1 MKTDS
6 EGLAEKGRI
15 AATILGADLMGM
27 LVAIVIVAAI
37 ALLVM
42 HGGRTVEASSVLHQI
57 PYPQ

>member
-1 MKTDS
+1 MKMNS
-6 EGLAEKGRI
+6 GEPARRAQI
-15 AATILGADLMGM
+15 AAMILGSDLMGM

-42 HGGRTVEASSVLHQI
+42 HGGRTVEANSVLHQI